1 LYETSLNGKWQYQK
15 ATYLADAD
23 DKRIKAIYTLF
34 EEDYKREETFKLSN
48 EHLKI
53 LDQRKKGYLTGKEK
67 SSNWQDV
74 HDILRGK
81 RGYALH
87 YCSYGWSGRRFCSCI

>member
-53 LDQRKKGYLTGKEK
+53 LEQRKKGHLTGKEK

-74 HDILRGK
+74 HDRVRKK
-81 RGYALH
+81 RG
-87 YCSYGWSGRRFCSCI
+87 